1 MKETIRI
8 CVSLLLIAG
17 AVMFFLLCCG
27 KDEKNIL
34 SNCETSAIFNP
45 NKNYGTLI
53 DQEGNVYKT
62 IQIGSQ
68 TWMAENLRTTTYR
81 NGEKIPE
88 VTDNNTWNNLNTG
101 AYCNYNNTKSI
112 DTICTFGRLY
122 NWFAVNDNRNIAPA
136 GWHVPTYDEWLILEA
151 YLGDTVAASKLKE
164 SGSLHWKSFS
174 YYPDQMAN
182 NETGFTAL
190 PGGYRWI
197 RYGGETG
204 FFHVEI
210 EGGWWSVTEDEDNL
224 DNAFHATMGYNYI
237 SIGGCFCTKLDG
249 YSIRCVKD

>member
-1 MKETIRI
+1 MKKESRIRI
-8 CVSLLLIAG
+8 PLIMIIGILITLVFSCENDDNNVPVNCVS
-17 AVMFFLLCCG
+17 
-27 KDEKNIL
+27 
-34 SNCETSAIFNP
+34 SAIFKVG
-45 NKNYGTLI
+45 KNYGTLI
-53 DQEGNVYKT
+53 DQQGNVYKT
-62 IQIGSQ
+62 ILIGSQ

-88 VTDNNTWNNLNTG
+88 VTDNNMWNNLNTG

-122 NWFAVNDNRNIAPA
+122 NWYALDDDRNIAPS
-136 GWHVPTYDEWLILEA
+136 GWHVPTYEEWLILEA

-164 SGSLHWKSFS
+164 TGSLHWKSFP

-204 FFHVEI
+204 FFHIGI
-210 EGGWWSVTEDEDNL
+210 EGGWWSVTEDDNNL
-224 DNAFHATMGYNYI
+224 DNAFHATLGYNYI
-237 SIGGCFCTKLDG
+237 SIGGCFCTKHDG
-249 YSIRCVKD
+249 YSVRCVKD